1 MICWISRLA
10 GCEVTLESI
19 KQGEE
24 RGSNGWTELMGG
36 PLSLE
41 GEGMA
46 VKKTNDHILSL
57 LRWP

>member
-1 MICWISRLA
+1 MIRWISRRA

-24 RGSNGWTELMGG
+24 RRSNGRMELMGG
-36 PLSLE
+36 PPSLE

-46 VKKTNDHILSL
+46 VKKPMITSFLC
-57 LRWP
+57 

>member
-1 MICWISRLA
+1 VIRWISGRA

-24 RGSNGWTELMGG
+24 RRSNGRMELMGG
-36 PLSLE
+36 PPSLE

-46 VKKTNDHILSL
+46 VKKPMITSFLC
-57 LRWP
+57 